1 MVAYWVYA
9 LVMRRCTETLHGTRG
24 YRVIKNRIDDGV
36 RIPDYPLRKNNLE
49 EKIESVA
56 ASYRSFDQM
65 YDDILKDGI
74 KTCQLLLDNDG
85 VWKRLE
91 LKFLLEEFEKQ
102 ELFEK
107 CVIIRDLIDSEDYV
121 ASKEK
126 AQELNK
132 KLKKLLV

>member
-1 MVAYWVYA
+1 M
-9 LVMRRCTETLHGTRG
+9 
-24 YRVIKNRIDDGV
+24 
-36 RIPDYPLRKNNLE
+36 E